1 MSGTV
6 LLLILN
12 MLVTRYLHQ
21 ENLISKKQFFFYV
34 DVFIITAVSVS
45 LSKYNTRLEVKKGLL
60 SD

>member
-45 LSKYNTRLEVKKGLL
+45 L
-60 SD
+60 